1 MHEHDSQPLQ
11 GACNLQGHYSFYGA
25 PVHFHVCSGL
35 VWGLAGQVDGKSYSL
50 NQKPEPEPPNPKPE
64 IPIPLAD
71 FM

>member
-1 MHEHDSQPLQ
+1 MHDHDSQPLQ
-11 GACNLQGHYSFYGA
+11 GACNLQGQYSLYGA
-25 PVHFHVCSGL
+25 PGL
-35 VWGLAGQVDGKSYSL
+35 VWGLEGQVDGKSYSL